1 MTGPTGRPVPTRRP
15 VRAGPAIR
23 SVSFARYEESD
34 AGHDRRD
41 ALDDG
46 FRVAGLLWCRSLGPV
61 QTARPVLNCVA
72 LEAAARQCAPR
83 LSERAQ
89 LRQLREAVDVERV
102 TVEDMQDAFE
112 RPISG
117 RPVQEI
123 ERAAGTDPAFFQ
135 DTVIP
140 AGAAGFLNAPG
151 HADCLEALVQPPA
164 GLPGLGDLD
173 PRRAK
178 PVDIADAD
186 IGFGQA
192 FGRNVLAER
201 SFRAEVPGKLGRLR
215 FPGGIVIEGVV
226 VDGLFRTAV
235 MLPVTLLVARQARA
249 RDLDSAVE
257 RPLENAAGDTVLAE
271 WHGLADQDGA
281 YRDSHSGRSF
291 AFDAGAIRQARD
303 QR

>member
-102 TVEDMQDAFE
+102 TVEDMQDAIE

-117 RPVQEI
+117 RPEI
-123 ERAAGTDPAFFQ
+123 
-135 DTVIP
+135 
-140 AGAAGFLNAPG
+140 
-151 HADCLEALVQPPA
+151 
-164 GLPGLGDLD
+164 
-173 PRRAK
+173 
-178 PVDIADAD
+178 
-186 IGFGQA
+186 
-192 FGRNVLAER
+192 
-201 SFRAEVPGKLGRLR
+201 
-215 FPGGIVIEGVV
+215 
-226 VDGLFRTAV
+226 
-235 MLPVTLLVARQARA
+235 
-249 RDLDSAVE
+249 
-257 RPLENAAGDTVLAE
+257 
-271 WHGLADQDGA
+271 
-281 YRDSHSGRSF
+281 GRSEEHTSELQSLMRISYAVF
-291 AFDAGAIRQARD
+291 CLQ
-303 QR
+303 QNKYYHT